1 MVKQL
6 FKREAYLEKIR
17 PFIDDEDIIKVVTG
31 IRRCGKSCLMQT
43 IVQELGE
50 KGTPAEHIVYLDLEK
65 HGLRSVKT
73 PDRLEEEIEKRLPIN
88 PDGTIYLF
96 IDEVQNVR
104 GFEDVVNGYRA
115 DGGFSVFITGSNSYL
130 LSGELATKLTG
141 RYIEIEMFTLS
152 FSEYLGMRAFLG
164 LSEQPQEQ
172 SFQEYLRY
180 GGFPKALE
188 YEDPRAKVRYVED
201 VVEQIIK
208 KDIRARR
215 KVRNRSTFEKIMT
228 YVINNFAAPTNLT
241 GISDYLR
248 NTQKIAI
255 KRETLA
261 SYIDLLVNAKVLY
274 RCNRFDMKSKK
285 SLQGGEKYYL
295 ADTGIY
301 FARNVNATM
310 DYGPLLENAAFTYLK
325 SKDYRISVG
334 SIGNLE
340 VDFVVRRPD
349 EGYAY
354 IQVSMTVADKSVE
367 DREYRP
373 FSKIRDNFPQY
384 LLTLDPLPLER
395 DGVTH
400 LNLIELLGRDAELY
414 ANRT

>member
-1 MVKQL
+1 MPKQL
-6 FKREAYLEKIR
+6 FKRELYLKKIR
-17 PFIDDEDIIKVVTG
+17 PFVDDEGVVKVVTG
-31 IRRCGKSCLMQT
+31 IRRCGKSCLMET
-43 IVQELGE
+43 VAQEL
-50 KGTPAEHIVYLDLEK
+50 AERGIPDECIVYLDLEK
-65 HGLRSVKT
+65 HGLRNVKT
-73 PDRLEEEIEKRLPIN
+73 PDRLEEEIERRLPAD
-88 PDGTIYLF
+88 PDGTVYLF
-96 IDEVQNVR
+96 IDEVQRVE
-104 GFEDVVNGYRA
+104 GFEEVLNGYRA

-130 LSGELATKLTG
+130 LSGELMTNLTG

-152 FSEYLGMRAFLG
+152 FAEYLGMRAFLG
-164 LSEQPQEQ
+164 LPEQPAAQ
-172 SFQEYLRY
+172 SFREYLRY

-188 YEDPRAKVRYVED
+188 YEDPQAKVRYIEA
-201 VVEQIIK
+201 VVEQIIE

-215 KVRNRSTFEKIMT
+215 KVRNRSTFEKVMT

-241 GISDYLR
+241 GIADYLR

-261 SYIDLLVNAKVLY
+261 SYIELLVNAKVLY
-274 RCNRFDMKSKK
+274 RCDRFDMKSKK

-310 DYGPLLENAAFTYLK
+310 DYGPLLENAAFTYLV
-325 SKDYRISVG
+325 SKDYRVSVG
-334 SIGNLE
+334 RIGDLE
-340 VDFVVRRPD
+340 VDFVARRPD

-354 IQVSMTVADKSVE
+354 IQVSMTVADKAVE
-367 DREYRP
+367 VREYRP
-373 FSKIRDNFPQY
+373 FAKVRDNFPQY

-400 LNLIELLGRDAELY
+400 RNLIELLGGDGEL
-414 ANRT
+414 

>member
-1 MVKQL
+1 MPKRL
-6 FKREAYLEKIR
+6 FKRESYLEKIR
-17 PFIDDEDIIKVVTG
+17 PFVDDTDIIKVVTG
-31 IRRCGKSCLMQT
+31 IRRCGKSCLMET
-43 IVQELGE
+43 IAQELGE
-50 KGTPAEHIVYLDLEK
+50 RGVPAANTVYLDLEK
-65 HGLRSVKT
+65 RGLRSVKT
-73 PDRLEEEIEKRLPIN
+73 PDQLEDEIEKRLPAE
-88 PDGTIYLF
+88 PDGTVYLF
-96 IDEVQNVR
+96 IDEVQRVE
-104 GFEDVVNGYRA
+104 GFEEVVNAYRA

-130 LSGELATKLTG
+130 LSGELTTNLTG

-152 FSEYLGMRAFLG
+152 FAEYLGMREFLS
-164 LSEQPQEQ
+164 LAEQPEAQ

-188 YEDPRAKVRYVED
+188 YEDPQAKARYIED
-201 VVEQIIK
+201 VVEQIVN

-215 KVRNRSTFEKIMT
+215 KVRNRSTFEKVMT

-241 GISDYLR
+241 GIAEYLR
-248 NTQKIAI
+248 NTQKVPV

-261 SYIDLLVNAKVLY
+261 SYIELLVNAKVLY
-274 RCNRFDMKSKK
+274 RCDRFDMKSKK

-310 DYGPLLENAAFTYLK
+310 DYGPLLENAVFTHLMA
-325 SKDYRISVG
+325 KDYRVSVG

-340 VDFVVRRPD
+340 VDFVARRPD

-367 DREYRP
+367 EREYRP
-373 FSKIRDNFPQY
+373 FSKVRDNFPQY

-400 LNLIELLGRDAELY
+400 RNLIELLGGDGEL
-414 ANRT
+414 

>member
-1 MVKQL
+1 M
-6 FKREAYLEKIR
+6 
-17 PFIDDEDIIKVVTG
+17 DDPDIIKVVTG
-31 IRRCGKSCLMQT
+31 IRRCGKSCLMET
-43 IVQELGE
+43 VAQELEERGV
-50 KGTPAEHIVYLDLEK
+50 PANNIVYLDLDK
-65 HGLRSVKT
+65 RGLRSVKT
-73 PDRLEEEIEKRLPIN
+73 PDRLEEEIEKRLPA
-88 PDGTIYLF
+88 DTDDTLYLF
-96 IDEVQNVR
+96 IDEVQNVE
-104 GFEDVVNGYRA
+104 GFEEVVNAYRN

-152 FSEYLGMRAFLG
+152 FSEYLGMRAFLE
-164 LSEQPQEQ
+164 LPDQTEAQ
-172 SFQEYLRY
+172 SFREYLRY

-188 YEDPRAKVRYVED
+188 YDDPQAKARYIED

-215 KVRNRSTFEKIMT
+215 KIRNRSTFEKVMT

-241 GISDYLR
+241 GITNYLR
-248 NTQKIAI
+248 STQKVPV

-261 SYIDLLVNAKVLY
+261 SYIELLVNAKVLY
-274 RCNRFDMKSKK
+274 RCDRFDMKSKR

-310 DYGPLLENAAFTYLK
+310 DYGPLLENAVFTYLI
-325 SKDYRISVG
+325 SKDYHVSVG
-334 SIGNLE
+334 SIGKLE
-340 VDFVVRRPD
+340 VDFVARRSD

-354 IQVSMTVADKSVE
+354 IQVSMSVADKSVE
-367 DREYRP
+367 EREYRP
-373 FSKIRDNFPQY
+373 FSKARDNYPQY

-400 LNLIELLGRDAELY
+400 RNLIELLGSGGNL
-414 ANRT
+414 